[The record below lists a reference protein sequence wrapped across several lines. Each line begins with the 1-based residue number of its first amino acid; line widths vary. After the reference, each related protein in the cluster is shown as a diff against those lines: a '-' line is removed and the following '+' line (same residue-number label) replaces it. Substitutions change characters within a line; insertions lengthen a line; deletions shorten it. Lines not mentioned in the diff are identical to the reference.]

1 MAHGTELF
9 PFVQMVGRTVSCCL
23 SKRTN
28 RPTVRQVSG
37 MCSFSSSKFIH
48 PPSVHASRHS
58 TSTMGSSVR
67 RVIFLG
73 TLIGVNDSL
82 RQGQQVDDACVDPAP
97 VVSVHIRF
105 HRIKR
110 AVPCHITGGLQP
122 ALEHAPERAL
132 KTLPHLCRIIG

>member
-28 RPTVRQVSG
+28 RPTVRQASG

-82 RQGQQVDDACVDPAP
+82 RQGQQVDNPCIPPAP
-97 VVSVHIRF
+97 VVSVHVGFHWIQGAIPRHIPRRF
-105 HRIKR
+105 E
-110 AVPCHITGGLQP
+110 P
-122 ALEHAPERAL
+122 
-132 KTLPHLCRIIG
+132 TL